1 MKFSPKLNKYYM
13 KKNYL
18 TKKSPLT
25 SDNITVKTTTLF
37 KAVIVVCFFVFNSSF
52 GQGATCATAETISI
66 NGACD
71 SGTII
76 DTSQDNPSIGSCP
89 GTFNREGWYTF
100 TVAGGPQNV
109 TITAIGNN
117 RNIYLQLLSSTSPCT
132 GLTQINCANTTT
144 TNGTQTETI
153 STILPNGIYYIKVV
167 NVCKIIGTVSICYIY
182 KVYYIY
188 ILYV

>member
-1 MKFSPKLNKYYM
+1 M

-18 TKKSPLT
+18 TKKSPST
-25 SDNITVKTTTLF
+25 SDDITIKTTTLF
-37 KAVIVVCFFVFNSSF
+37 KAVIVFCLFVFNSSF
-52 GQGATCATAETISI
+52 GQGETCATAETIYI

-71 SGTII
+71 SGTISDI
-76 DTSQDNPSIGSCP
+76 SEDNPFIGSCP

-117 RNIYLQLLSSTSPCT
+117 RNIYLQLLSSTSSCT

-144 TNGTQTETI
+144 GNGTQTETI
-153 STILPNGIYYIKVV
+153 STTLPNGIYYIKVV
-167 NVCKIIGTVSICYIY
+167 NVGSNGNLTLTSLCVTSSSPV
-182 KVYYIY
+182 KVYQTP
-188 ILYV
+188 